1 MRTLRVDDEDALDA
15 ASKALRA
22 GEVVLVPTDTVYGLA
37 AMPERPEA
45 VRRIYLAKN
54 RPAHLPLPVLAASLD
69 QVRRLGVEFPDAAT
83 ILSARWW
90 PGPLTMAF
98 GLSPGAPRPQWLSG
112 REEVAVR
119 IPAHAFLLALME
131 ETGVLMVTSAN
142 RHGEPT
148 SPSAV
153 EAGAQVAPNVDL
165 VIDAGTLD
173 RRALHARQ
181 CAPPGRSGRAGGCD
195 QWRGHRRRAGG
206 LRRTGGVRW
215 PEGSA

>member
-1 MRTLRVDDEDALDA
+1 MRTLRVDDEDARDA

-37 AMPERPEA
+37 AMPDRPEA
-45 VRRIYLAKN
+45 VQRIYLAKN

-83 ILSARWW
+83 VLSARWW

-98 GLSPGAPRPQWLSG
+98 GLSTSAPRPQWLSG
-112 REEVAVR
+112 RDEVAVR

-148 SPSAV
+148 SPSAG
-153 EAGAQVAPNVDL
+153 EAGAHVAPHVDL
-165 VIDAGTLD
+165 VIDAGTLTAVPSTLVNVRGAD
-173 RRALHARQ
+173 AVVEREGAISGEAIAAAL
-181 CAPPGRSGRAGGCD
+181 
-195 QWRGHRRRAGG
+195 
-206 LRRTGGVRW
+206 
-215 PEGSA
+215 EGSA

>member
-1 MRTLRVDDEDALDA
+1 MRTLRVDDEDALGA

-37 AMPERPEA
+37 AMPDRPEA
-45 VRRIYLAKN
+45 VRRIYVAKD
-54 RPAHLPLPVLAASLD
+54 RPAHLPLPVLAASLE

-83 ILSARWW
+83 VLADRWW

-98 GLSPGAPRPQWLSG
+98 GLSPDTPRPQWLAG

-119 IPAHAFLLALME
+119 IPGHAFLLTLME
-131 ETGVLMVTSAN
+131 ETGVLLVTSAN

-148 SPSAV
+148 SPSAG

-165 VIDAGTLD
+165 VIDAGTLTEVPSTLVNVRGPNAVVEREGAVSGD
-173 RRALHARQ
+173 AIAAAL
-181 CAPPGRSGRAGGCD
+181 
-195 QWRGHRRRAGG
+195 
-206 LRRTGGVRW
+206 
-215 PEGSA
+215 EGSA